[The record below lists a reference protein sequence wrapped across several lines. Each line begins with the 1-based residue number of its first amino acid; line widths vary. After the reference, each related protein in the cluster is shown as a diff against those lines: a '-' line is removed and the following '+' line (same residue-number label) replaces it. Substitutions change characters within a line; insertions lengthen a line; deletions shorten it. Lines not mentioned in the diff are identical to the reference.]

1 MKINFKAAWIEILNK
16 KEPNI
21 VIGVYYRHPKKI
33 LNDIFNIKLDGT
45 IKKTKDNKKTKNI
58 CGDFSIMLNHE
69 YNNHIKNFINIM
81 YSHFFQPCI
90 TEPIGIVRKNK
101 PFLTDNMFIHVRTK
115 SLNAEN
121 IIDKISDHLPNF
133 LIIQNLKEE
142 RLNRKIQIRDV
153 KNFKLETFSTDLE
166 KAELMDFSETS
177 NLNEMYN
184 RFHQKLLN
192 TKNKNAPQKTLSNE
206 ETKLQTK
213 PWIAKNILHRINEKK
228 DNKLYKEF
236 MKTQDTFWYTRYN
249 NLRDDLKSNIDRN
262 KKKLF
267 EGIFSKTC

>member
-1 MKINFKAAWIEILNK
+1 M
-16 KEPNI
+16 
-21 VIGVYYRHPKKI
+21 
-33 LNDIFNIKLDGT
+33 NDIFNIKLDGT
-45 IKKTKDNKKTKNI
+45 IKKTKDNKKTKII

-90 TEPIGIVRKNK
+90 TEPIRIVRKNK

-184 RFHQKLLN
+184 RFNQKLLN